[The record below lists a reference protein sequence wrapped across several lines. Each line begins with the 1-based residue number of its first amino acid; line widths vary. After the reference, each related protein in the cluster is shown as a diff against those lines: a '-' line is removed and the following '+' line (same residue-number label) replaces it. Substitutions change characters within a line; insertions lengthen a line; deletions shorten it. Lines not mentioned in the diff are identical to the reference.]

1 MFAKEK
7 DELKQE
13 IAQKNDLLDELKLKI
28 YRLENEVS
36 ALKQEIKVFESSLI
50 VVRCENA
57 KCADEHETE
66 LIWACKL

>member
-1 MFAKEK
+1 MLISASIANLFAKEK

-13 IAQKNDLLDELKLKI
+13 IAQKNDQLDELKLKI

-50 VVRCENA
+50 C
-57 KCADEHETE
+57 CA
-66 LIWACKL
+66 I